1 MSNIIETS
9 NLRTIESIITVLET
23 FKNGQRA
30 DDYEIGYDDGMDQ
43 AIRAIKLMRT
53 IIENRQIE
61 RLND

>member
-61 RLND
+61 NLNE

>member
-1 MSNIIETS
+1 MSNIVETT

-61 RLND
+61 KLND